1 MFKEIFDTFC
11 NLSLNSKDMKNDLSD
26 GGINSFVTGA
36 AMLVRKFE
44 LSPSNFFVPIRDT
57 ILAQTEK

>member
-11 NLSLNSKDMKNDLSD
+11 NLSFNSKDMKSYLSD
-26 GGINSFVTGA
+26 GGINSYVRGA

-44 LSPSNFFVPIRDT
+44 LSPSNFLGPMRDT